1 MAGLPR
7 APTFGVAAPLSPIA
21 VLLALAALL
30 FAAFFVYQPGLE
42 GPFLLDDD
50 TNIRPTAVDA
60 LSWKDISVN
69 VRSGPFNGLSRSLTK
84 LSFALTQFTSG
95 YDPRV
100 FKYQNLLLHLVN
112 GLLIFWLA
120 GILFRDPDRGPG
132 ADAARYWPA
141 LLAAAIWLLHPLQVS
156 TVLYAVQRLVLLSAF
171 FTLLAVV
178 CYLEGRLLV
187 RKRPWTGAGVMLAGL
202 LVFWPLGLISKENAT
217 LLAPAVLLIEAFWLR
232 LRTEPGRERRL
243 VWTLIA
249 VFLIFPIFLG
259 LTYFGVMHEGLLAGY
274 SGRDFGLFERLL
286 TQAHVIWLYLQLIL
300 FPIPGNMGLFHDGF
314 PVQRSMDAATLV
326 CIIAIASLLIL
337 AYMLRRRAP
346 LIGLGIC
353 WFFLWHMLEST
364 ILPLELVFEHR
375 NYLALFGIALAAA
388 AVVRALYRHLP
399 PRRALIAGSTA
410 LVLLLGLNTASRA
423 STWSSYELFAL
434 MEYQRAPESRRAV
447 ELMFLLSDRRGDR
460 EEADRYLEELIALVP
475 DQTWPLLH
483 AIRSRCGR
491 TATPTELLTEAVSR
505 ATSSLVRLAR
515 MIDTGSC
522 PNIPPRYVLAIAE
535 ALGRNPRVHASTIR
549 IGALN
554 LWAVTAAQQ
563 NDFATAK
570 DTLRQALRIAVGV
583 APAWVQAT
591 VQAAADTA
599 SRLGSYEE
607 AMAFL
612 DDVTNG
618 FGADLRAARVS
629 ATLALPPGSGAGRSD
644 S

>member
-1 MAGLPR
+1 
-7 APTFGVAAPLSPIA
+7 
-21 VLLALAALL
+21 
-30 FAAFFVYQPGLE
+30 
-42 GPFLLDDD
+42 
-50 TNIRPTAVDA
+50 
-60 LSWKDISVN
+60 
-69 VRSGPFNGLSRSLTK
+69 
-84 LSFALTQFTSG
+84 
-95 YDPRV
+95 
-100 FKYQNLLLHLVN
+100 
-112 GLLIFWLA
+112 
-120 GILFRDPDRGPG
+120 
-132 ADAARYWPA
+132 
-141 LLAAAIWLLHPLQVS
+141 
-156 TVLYAVQRLVLLSAF
+156 
-171 FTLLAVV
+171 
-178 CYLEGRLLV
+178 
-187 RKRPWTGAGVMLAGL
+187 
-202 LVFWPLGLISKENAT
+202 
-217 LLAPAVLLIEAFWLR
+217 
-232 LRTEPGRERRL
+232 
-243 VWTLIA
+243 
-249 VFLIFPIFLG
+249 
-259 LTYFGVMHEGLLAGY
+259 
-274 SGRDFGLFERLL
+274 
-286 TQAHVIWLYLQLIL
+286 
-300 FPIPGNMGLFHDGF
+300 
-314 PVQRSMDAATLV
+314 
-326 CIIAIASLLIL
+326 
-337 AYMLRRRAP
+337 
-346 LIGLGIC
+346 
-353 WFFLWHMLEST
+353 
-364 ILPLELVFEHR
+364 
-375 NYLALFGIALAAA
+375 
-388 AVVRALYRHLP
+388 
-399 PRRALIAGSTA
+399 
-410 LVLLLGLNTASRA
+410 
-423 STWSSYELFAL
+423 
-434 MEYQRAPESRRAV
+434 
-447 ELMFLLSDRRGDR
+447 MFLLSDRRGDR

-505 ATSSLVRLAR
+505 ATSSLVRPADVTGVRGLAR